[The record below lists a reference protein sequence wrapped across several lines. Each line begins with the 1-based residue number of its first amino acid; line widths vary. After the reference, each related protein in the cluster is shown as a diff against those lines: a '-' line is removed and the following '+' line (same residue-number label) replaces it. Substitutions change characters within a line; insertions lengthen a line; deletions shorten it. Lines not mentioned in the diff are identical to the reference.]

1 MTIVV
6 PIGGWIADF
15 LRTHNMMSTT
25 NVRKL
30 MNCGGFGMEALFL
43 LILAFSR
50 GYTAAVIFL
59 IFAVGFSGFAISG
72 FNVNHLDIAPKYASV
87 LMGLSNGA
95 GTFSGMI
102 CPLLVSYLTRD
113 KKVSDWKQ
121 VFIIAACIHIFGV
134 IFYAIFASGER
145 QRWADPTSEQLHILN
160 NEHYD
165 VIVLLS
171 LVTFIDAMFVAVG
184 AIT

>member
-1 MTIVV
+1 
-6 PIGGWIADF
+6 
-15 LRTHNMMSTT
+15 
-25 NVRKL
+25 
-30 MNCGGFGMEALFL
+30 MEALFL